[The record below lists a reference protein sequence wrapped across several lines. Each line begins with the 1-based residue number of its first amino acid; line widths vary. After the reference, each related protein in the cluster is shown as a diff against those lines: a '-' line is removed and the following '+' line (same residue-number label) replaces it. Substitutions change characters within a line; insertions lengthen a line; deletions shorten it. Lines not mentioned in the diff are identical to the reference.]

1 MWIDK
6 VKALADRD
14 KPFVMATIVKSLGS
28 TPRGIGARMIISTD
42 GEIHGTIGGGDVEN
56 LVRSHAPD
64 ILKKNQPEIL
74 GFSLNGDAWKV
85 TETLTVQGLCGG
97 YLEVLLEPFSPGME
111 LVIFGGGH
119 IGHKLA
125 LLCDVME
132 IPYRLYDNRDEF
144 ASKDRFPSARATVC
158 APYEELE
165 THITLSGSSH
175 CVILTHGHEYDHVV
189 LKALLVQSQLPYI
202 GMIGSKT
209 KVGAIVEKIAES
221 GVSPDNRLYAPVG
234 LNIGRRKPQEIAL
247 AIMAEIQAI
256 ASGGNSGHCRLDWQ
270 ALPVNKPDS
279 TINHANINQQRG
291 KNP

>member
-6 VKALADRD
+6 VKEMADRG
-14 KPFVMATIVKSLGS
+14 KSFVMATIVKSLGS

-56 LVRSHAPD
+56 IVRSYAPE

-74 GFSLNGDAWKV
+74 GFSLNGDSWQV
-85 TETLTVQGLCGG
+85 TETITIQGLCGG

-132 IPYRLYDNRDEF
+132 IPYRLYDNREEF

-158 APYEELE
+158 APYEDLE
-165 THITLSGSSH
+165 THITLTDSSY
-175 CVILTHGHEYDHVV
+175 CVILTHGHMHDHVV
-189 LKALLVQSQLPYI
+189 LKSLLVQNQLPYI
-202 GMIGSKT
+202 GMIGSRN
-209 KVGAIVEKIAES
+209 KVGAIIEKIAES
-221 GVSPDNRLYAPVG
+221 GISPDSRLYTPVG
-234 LNIGRRKPQEIAL
+234 LNIGRRKPQDIAL
-247 AIMAEIQAI
+247 AILAEIMAVV
-256 ASGGNSGHCRLDWQ
+256 SGGSPDHCRFDWKSESIKSQ
-270 ALPVNKPDS
+270 S
-279 TINHANINQQRG
+279 TT
-291 KNP
+291 